1 MWNSRCWVQTEVTS
15 MNDPMYGYDIK
26 HDKIIAVLKT
36 LDYVQGINCTAIKD
50 FQLSL

>member
-1 MWNSRCWVQTEVTS
+1 

-36 LDYVQGINCTAIKD
+36 LDYVQGITV
-50 FQLSL
+50 LL